1 MAYSNKE
8 FGLNLMFA
16 RKKAHLT
23 QEQLADATK
32 IDKNSIA
39 RYETGGTC
47 PGLDK
52 VYLMAAALGCSI
64 DELAGLPHGDA
75 AAGAA

>member
-1 MAYSNKE
+1 MTYSNKD

-16 RKKAHLT
+16 RKQVGLT
-23 QEQLADATK
+23 QEQLADITK

-39 RYETGGTC
+39 RYESGTNC

-52 VYLMAAALGCSI
+52 VYKLAGALGCSI
-64 DELAGLPHGDA
+64 DELAGLKTAGDA
-75 AAGAA
+75 A